1 MGVSPQQPFDASVS
15 EFDEKTRV
23 TVIVSNPADAEGA
36 RRNDCLVVIYTKET
50 TLLGKRFVLEHSP
63 VKVGRGADS
72 HIVLDGDSVSRRHCQ
87 FKRRGD
93 AWIVADEGSTNGTY
107 LNDELISAEHRLDNG
122 DRVKVGPTIFKFL
135 SGADV
140 ESQYH
145 EEIYRLTII
154 DGLTQAYNKRYL
166 FEALDREIVRA
177 RRHVRDVALL
187 MFDIDH
193 FKTINDEH
201 GHLAGDFVLKELA
214 RVIQARIR
222 RDEVIARYGGEEF
235 VVMLPE
241 TQLDGARMLAETLR
255 ERVAEH
261 LFVFQNESIRV
272 TISVGVAVLAEADR
286 TATELLK
293 RADELMYDAKR
304 AGRNRVCG

>member
-1 MGVSPQQPFDASVS
+1 MVVP
-15 EFDEKTRV
+15 
-23 TVIVSNPADAEGA
+23 NPADEGA
-36 RRNDCLVVIYTKET
+36 VKRNDCLVVIYTKEP

-63 VKVGRGADS
+63 IRVGRGADS
-72 HIVLDGDSVSRRHCQ
+72 HIVLDGDSVSRRHCH
-87 FKRRGD
+87 FERRVD
-93 AWIVADEGSTNGTY
+93 SWYVVDDRSTNGTY
-107 LNDELISAEHRLDNG
+107 VNDDAIKSAQLLENG

-154 DGLTQAYNKRYL
+154 DGLTQVYNKRYL
-166 FEALDREIVRA
+166 FEALEREIIRA
-177 RRHVRDVALL
+177 RRHARELSLL

-193 FKTINDEH
+193 FKQINDEH

-222 RDEVIARYGGEEF
+222 RDEVLARYGGEEF

-241 TQLDGARMLAETLR
+241 TQLDGARMLAESLR

-261 LFVFQNESIRV
+261 SFVFQTDQIRV
-272 TISVGVAVLAEADR
+272 TISIGVAALTESDKS
-286 TATELLK
+286 ATELLK
-293 RADELMYDAKR
+293 RADELLYEAKR
-304 AGRNRVCG
+304 TGRNRVCG